1 MDDEAESREEGT
13 IGLDPNNTI
22 LWAQVREGQPQMS
35 IDIEGRLRPAGIKGN
50 STVYLGDVARATLR
64 SLGPAD
70 PPHFE
75 SKPGYD
81 EQRWTFSTSA
91 GDVSM
96 VVISDSYWG
105 FGLLARCFL
114 NRIEII
120 GPLALRARIVHDIA
134 ATLGRNPW
142 EPSWTSRFEKRT
154 SATISEHRNAWEG
167 LIHHARDEMN
177 EEIYTLSEKVAAL
190 RGSDD
195 IELILN
201 QAEQNLDEARAALV
215 DLNAPAVERALS
227 RATQALV
234 EADPTTEVRSSEAA
248 ATGSEFLNWWDK
260 TDEKEEV
267 EASHLLEDDLPV
279 VDLTGEEESDN
290 S

>member
-1 MDDEAESREEGT
+1 
-13 IGLDPNNTI
+13 
-22 LWAQVREGQPQMS
+22 MS
-35 IDIEGRLRPAGIKGN
+35 IDVEGRLRPAGIKGN
-50 STVYLGDVARATLR
+50 STVYLGDVARSALR

-70 PPHFE
+70 PPFFE

-81 EQRWTFSTSA
+81 EQRWRFSTSA

-96 VVISDSYWG
+96 VVKSDSYWG
-105 FGLLARCFL
+105 FGLVARCFL

-120 GPLALRARIVHDIA
+120 GPLALRARIIHDIA

-142 EPSWTSRFEKRT
+142 EPSWTSRFEKR
-154 SATISEHRNAWEG
+154 SGATISQHRSAWEG

-177 EEIYTLSEKVAAL
+177 EEITNLSEKISAL
-190 RGSDD
+190 RGSED

-201 QAEQNLDEARAALV
+201 QAEQNLDEARAALA
-215 DLNAPAVERALS
+215 DHNAPAVERALA

-248 ATGSEFLNWWDK
+248 AIGSGTLAWWDK
-260 TDEKEEV
+260 NQQEEEI
-267 EASHLLEDDLPV
+267 EASHLLDDELPV
-279 VDLTGEEESDN
+279 VDLTSEE
-290 S
+290 

>member
-1 MDDEAESREEGT
+1 
-13 IGLDPNNTI
+13 
-22 LWAQVREGQPQMS
+22 MS

-50 STVYLGDVARATLR
+50 STVYLGDVARAALR

-70 PPHFE
+70 PPFFE

-81 EQRWTFSTSA
+81 EQRWRFSTSA

-96 VVISDSYWG
+96 VVLSDSYWG
-105 FGLLARCFL
+105 FGLVARCFV
-114 NRIEII
+114 NKIEIT

-142 EPSWTSRFEKRT
+142 EPSWASRFEKST
-154 SATISEHRNAWEG
+154 SATISEHRSAWKG
-167 LIHHARDEMN
+167 LIHHARDDMN
-177 EEIYTLSEKVAAL
+177 EEISNLSEKVSAL
-190 RGSDD
+190 RGGQD

-201 QAEQNLDEARAALV
+201 QVEQNLDEARAALA
-215 DLNAPAVERALS
+215 DQNAPAVERALA

-248 ATGSEFLNWWDK
+248 ASGSRILTWWDK
-260 TDEKEEV
+260 TDKEEEI
-267 EASHLLEDDLPV
+267 EASHLLEDELPV
-279 VDLTGEEESDN
+279 VDLTGEE
-290 S
+290 

>member
-1 MDDEAESREEGT
+1 MGDEAESLVGAT
-13 IGLDPNNTI
+13 IGLDPNKTI

-50 STVYLGDVARATLR
+50 STVYLGDVARAALR

-70 PPHFE
+70 PPFFE

-81 EQRWTFSTSA
+81 EQRWRFSTSS

-96 VVISDSYWG
+96 VLLSDSYWG
-105 FGLLARCFL
+105 FGLVARCFV
-114 NRIEII
+114 NQIEIT

-142 EPSWTSRFEKRT
+142 EPSWTSRFEKKTR
-154 SATISEHRNAWEG
+154 ATISEHRSAWEG

-177 EEIYTLSEKVAAL
+177 EEITNLSEKVSAL
-190 RGSDD
+190 RGGED

-201 QAEQNLDEARAALV
+201 QAEQNLDEARAALA
-215 DLNAPAVERALS
+215 DLNAPAVERALA
-227 RATQALV
+227 RANQALV

-248 ATGSEFLNWWDK
+248 AADSRILTWWDK
-260 TDEKEEV
+260 TEKEEV
-267 EASHLLEDDLPV
+267 EASHLLDDELPV
-279 VDLTGEEESDN
+279 VDLTGEE
-290 S
+290 